1 MVNMGYCR
9 FENTLYAL
17 GECLNHIEECKETS
31 SREIECAKRLYDTCK
46 EFIDRCNDYG
56 IKKYE
61 DDGYVYFE

>member
-1 MVNMGYCR
+1 MANMGYCR

-31 SREIECAKRLYDTCK
+31 SREID
-46 EFIDRCNDYG
+46 G